1 MAGVLPPQY
10 IPSEPRWKHWPT
22 YIYETNYK
30 YGINFYQPMIDYID
44 RRGRTSTLPYRDYRS
59 TSRIELPELPWSDGR
74 LLWGEK
80 PVEPYSRTE
89 LIQHAID
96 AEDQAREHLSQF
108 KVANRSDFSLSK
120 TAQASHVTREVLPGR
135 LEKVRLSPWNLF
147 LESSRVRS
155 EARKLQREMASIDL
169 QCLRDM
175 QALTEAR
182 TTLDQAKT
190 LRGKSAKAIAIQLH
204 AESLNNL
211 KKSQELADIRRS
223 QLLDQA
229 IWEGREQ
236 LRHSRELTRYL
247 DIDEARL
254 TAPLDTLSRELKGY
268 EQKSSNYYMDKR
280 YRHPSRP
287 TRLYGC
293 LG

>member
-1 MAGVLPPQY
+1 MY

-22 YIYETNYK
+22 YIYDMNYK

-44 RRGRTSTLPYRDYRS
+44 RRGRSTTLPYRDYRS
-59 TSRIELPELPWSDGR
+59 ISRIELPELPWSDGR
-74 LLWGEK
+74 LLWAER
-80 PVEPYSRTE
+80 PVEPYSRRD
-89 LIQHAID
+89 LIKYAID

-135 LEKVRLSPWNLF
+135 LVAIRLTPWNLF
-147 LESSRVRS
+147 LESARIRS
-155 EARKLQREMASIDL
+155 EARRLQREMAAIDL

-182 TTLDQAKT
+182 TTLDEARS
-190 LRGKSAKAIAIQLH
+190 LRGKSAKAIEIQLR
-204 AESLNNL
+204 AEAMRNLN
-211 KKSQELADIRRS
+211 KSQELADIRKS

-236 LRHSRELTRYL
+236 LRLSRELTRNI

-254 TAPLDTLSRELKGY
+254 TAPLDCLSRELKGY
-268 EQKSSNYYMDKR
+268 EQKSANYYHDKR